1 MLKTSTIGNQ
11 IYKQMRREILEMSF
25 LPGEKISEAQLATK
39 YNVSRA
45 PIRDA
50 IRALEQERLVIV
62 KPQVGTIISPVSLD
76 KAVDICQIRLL
87 LEPHAAYIAAKMIP
101 KENLANLEIA
111 FSGIAKASNKA
122 EEKKRLVFETDLN
135 LHKTIWKF
143 SKNDEIDRILNGYI
157 GQMGRIRLA
166 TAELADRLSP
176 SEKEM
181 GEIFSALRNRNKKE
195 AREAMYTHIFN
206 IKKAVEGVLKSTQ
219 TEDQD

>member
-11 IYKQMRREILEMSF
+11 IYKQLRREILEMRF

-50 IRALEQERLVIV
+50 IRSLEQERLVIV

-87 LEPHAAYIAAKMIP
+87 LEPHAACISAETIPNEDLAK
-101 KENLANLEIA
+101 LEVS
-111 FSGIAKASNKA
+111 FNSIAKLNIKP
-122 EEKKRLVFETDLN
+122 EEKKSLIFETDLN

-143 SKNDEIDRILNGYI
+143 SGNDEIYRILNGYL
-157 GQMGRIRLA
+157 GQMGRIRLT
-166 TAELADRLSP
+166 TAELASRLSP
-176 SEKEM
+176 SVKEM
-181 GEIFSALRNRNKKE
+181 FKIFTALKTRNPK
-195 AREAMYTHIFN
+195 AAQSAMYTHIFN
-206 IKKAVEGVLKSTQ
+206 IKNAVEDVLKSTQ
-219 TEDQD
+219 IADK

>member
-11 IYKQMRREILEMSF
+11 IYKQLRREILEMRF

-50 IRALEQERLVIV
+50 IRSLEQERLVIV

-87 LEPHAAYIAAKMIP
+87 LEPHAANISAEKIPNEDLAK
-101 KENLANLEIA
+101 LEVS
-111 FSGIAKASNKA
+111 FNSIAKLNIKP
-122 EEKKRLVFETDLN
+122 EEKKSLIFETDLN

-143 SKNDEIDRILNGYI
+143 SGNDEIYRILNGYL
-157 GQMGRIRLA
+157 GQMGRIRLT
-166 TAELADRLSP
+166 TAELASRLSP
-176 SEKEM
+176 SVKEM
-181 GEIFSALRNRNKKE
+181 FKIFTALKNRNSKE
-195 AREAMYTHIFN
+195 AQSAMYTHIFN
-206 IKKAVEGVLKSTQ
+206 IKNAVEDVLKSTKIA
-219 TEDQD
+219 DK

>member
-50 IRALEQERLVIV
+50 IRTLEQERLVIV

-87 LEPHAAYIAAKMIP
+87 LEPHAAYIAAEMIP
-101 KENLANLEIA
+101 KEDLANLEVA
-111 FSGIAKASNKA
+111 FSELQRQVIRR
-122 EEKKRLVFETDLN
+122 KR
-135 LHKTIWKF
+135 
-143 SKNDEIDRILNGYI
+143 KNVWFL
-157 GQMGRIRLA
+157 RL
-166 TAELADRLSP
+166 
-176 SEKEM
+176 
-181 GEIFSALRNRNKKE
+181 I
-195 AREAMYTHIFN
+195 
-206 IKKAVEGVLKSTQ
+206 
-219 TEDQD
+219 

>member
-11 IYKQMRREILEMSF
+11 IYKQLRREILEMRF

-50 IRALEQERLVIV
+50 IRSLEQERLVIV

-87 LEPHAAYIAAKMIP
+87 LEPHAASISAETIPNEDLAK
-101 KENLANLEIA
+101 LEVS
-111 FSGIAKASNKA
+111 FNSIAKLNIKS
-122 EEKKRLVFETDLN
+122 EDKKRLVFETDLN

-143 SKNDEIDRILNGYI
+143 SGNDEIYRILNGYL
-157 GQMGRIRLA
+157 GQMGRIRLT
-166 TAELADRLSP
+166 TAELASRLSP
-176 SEKEM
+176 SVKEM
-181 GEIFSALRNRNKKE
+181 FNIFTALKNRNSKE
-195 AREAMYTHIFN
+195 AQSAMYTHIFN
-206 IKKAVEGVLKSTQ
+206 IKNAVEDVLRSTKIA
-219 TEDQD
+219 DK

>member
-11 IYKQMRREILEMSF
+11 IYKQLRREILEMRF

-50 IRALEQERLVIV
+50 IRSLEQERLVIV

-87 LEPHAAYIAAKMIP
+87 LEPHAAYISAETIPNEDLAK
-101 KENLANLEIA
+101 LEVS
-111 FSGIAKASNKA
+111 FNSIAKLNIKS
-122 EEKKRLVFETDLN
+122 EDKKRLVFETDLN

-143 SKNDEIDRILNGYI
+143 SGNDEIYRILNGYL
-157 GQMGRIRLA
+157 GQMGRIRLT
-166 TAELADRLSP
+166 TAELASRLSP
-176 SEKEM
+176 SVKEM
-181 GEIFSALRNRNKKE
+181 FKIFTALKNRNPKE
-195 AREAMYTHIFN
+195 AQSAMYTHIFN
-206 IKKAVEGVLKSTQ
+206 IKNAVEDVLKSTKIA
-219 TEDQD
+219 DK